1 MMIAVI
7 CLGIMI
13 VVVYGVLRVEISTL
27 HSFNQ
32 ALLKTVCMIR
42 DENDMLQARVA
53 RLERKEGEHDVGNDT
68 VR

>member
-13 VVVYGVLRVEISTL
+13 VVVYGVLSVEISTL

-32 ALLKTVCMIR
+32 ELVKMVYMIR

-53 RLERKEGEHDVGNDT
+53 RLERKEGEQT
-68 VR
+68 